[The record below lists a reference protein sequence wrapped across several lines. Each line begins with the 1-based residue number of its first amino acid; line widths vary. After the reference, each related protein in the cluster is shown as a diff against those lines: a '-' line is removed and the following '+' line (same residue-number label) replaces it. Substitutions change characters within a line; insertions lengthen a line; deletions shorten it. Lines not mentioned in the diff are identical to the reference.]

1 MMNKDSQTAVEA
13 ILDHR
18 FKDESLLALA
28 LTHPSLSGVENY
40 QRLEFLG
47 DRVLGLVVSTWVYAE
62 FAGDDEGKLN
72 RRYSSLVQG
81 KTLAA
86 LAEKLGLAVHINM
99 AESAAV
105 EGAATK
111 PAVLADIVESLIGA
125 LYLDGGYDVAERFIK
140 QHLQALI
147 HAEFGVEKDAKT
159 QLQEWAQARDQSLPQ
174 YSEVGRTGPDH
185 NPEFII
191 RATMDDGVFAEAS
204 GTSKRAAEQAAAK
217 MLLGQLEQI

>member
-1 MMNKDSQTAVEA
+1 MNKDSHSAVEA
-13 ILDHR
+13 ILDHA

-62 FAGDDEGKLN
+62 FPTEDEGKLN

-81 KTLAA
+81 KA
-86 LAEKLGLAVHINM
+86 LAVIAIQLGLAEHIIL
-99 AESAAV
+99 AEAAAA

-125 LYLDGGYDVAERFIK
+125 LYLDAGYDVAERFIK
-140 QHLQALI
+140 QHWQSLL
-147 HAEFGVEKDAKT
+147 HAEVGVEKDAKT
-159 QLQEWAQARDQSLPQ
+159 QLQEWAQAREQNLPT
-174 YSEVGRTGPDH
+174 YTEVGRSGPDH

-191 RATMDDGVFAEAS
+191 RASLDDGVFAEAS

-217 MLLGQLEQI
+217 ELLGQVEQT

>member
-1 MMNKDSQTAVEA
+1 MSKDSQQAVEA
-13 ILDHR
+13 ILDHV
-18 FKDESLLALA
+18 FKDKSLLALA

-62 FAGDDEGKLN
+62 FPADDEGKLN

-81 KTLAA
+81 KTLAVI
-86 LAEKLGLAVHINM
+86 AEKLGLAEHINL
-99 AESAAV
+99 AEAAAA

-125 LYLDGGYDVAERFIK
+125 LYLDAGYDAAERFIK
-140 QHLQALI
+140 QHWQGLLRT
-147 HAEFGVEKDAKT
+147 EVGVEKDAKT
-159 QLQEWAQARDQSLPQ
+159 QLQEWAQARDQNLPT
-174 YSEVGRTGPDH
+174 YTEVGRSGPDH

-191 RATMDDGVFAEAS
+191 RASLDDGVFAEAS

-217 MLLGQLEQI
+217 ELLGQVEQT